1 MIKDT
6 KILIFFCLVFSN
18 ILFAQDKIQDPRF
31 TEVWGP
37 LPTLVEPGKNNS
49 PPSDA
54 LILFGGE
61 NLSAWTKEDGSGDAE
76 WIVEKD
82 ILTVKPGT
90 GGIRTRNAFGDC
102 QLHIEWRTPGEV
114 KGKGQGRGN
123 SGVFLMGRYEIQVL
137 DSWDNRTY
145 ANGQA
150 GSVYKQHIPLVNA
163 SLPPGEWQSYDIV
176 FMAPRFSDQGEL
188 LKPATLTVFQ
198 NGVLIQNHVELKGPS
213 VFVGNPSYSPH
224 PERLPIHLQDHGNPV
239 SYRNIWIR
247 DL

>member
-1 MIKDT
+1 MKYT
-6 KILIFFCLVFSN
+6 KISLLFCIVFN
-18 ILFAQDKIQDPRF
+18 YALFAQGKIQDPRL

-37 LPTLVEPGKNNS
+37 VPAQVEPGKNNA

-54 LILFGGE
+54 VILFDG
-61 NLSAWTKEDGSGDAE
+61 NDLSAWTKADDSGDAE
-76 WIVEKD
+76 WDVENG

-90 GGIRTRNAFGDC
+90 GAIRTRNAFGDC
-102 QLHIEWRTPGEV
+102 QLHIEWRTPQEV

-176 FMAPRFSDQGEL
+176 FMAPRFASDGEL
-188 LKPATLTVFQ
+188 EKPATITVFQ

-213 VFVGNPSYSPH
+213 VFIGYPSYSPH
-224 PERLPIHLQDHGNPV
+224 PERLPIQLQDHNNSV